1 MNIQERHTHE
11 KVVFT
16 FYIRVL
22 TLAFLTVLSF
32 IYGRGTV
39 LGIGRTIFLALS
51 AVFCAVCIIAKFYG
65 TATQKICLYLL
76 ATGYAFL
83 FLTGGQPGLF
93 IIMFPMILIVILDMD
108 KKATIPAAVACIV
121 VNAIYVVIY
130 FMTGDGSET
139 LVVILNFAFA
149 VFITGVGVAMVNLM
163 ERQNIE
169 KVSNLV
175 DQAEQ
180 QKKTSEIILS
190 ETTGIIDALEETKS
204 IIASLNTSV
213 DDSNTSISEISSS
226 VHSTAESINEQTEM
240 TGRIQDN
247 LLDSEKEAEKM
258 RIASEETNRNVN
270 EGVKIISDLKHQA
283 KETAEIN
290 ETTKDATLQLAS
302 RIHEVEDIIGAIL
315 NISSQTNLLALN
327 ASIEAA
333 RAGEAG
339 KGFAV
344 VADEIRKLSE
354 ETKDSTEKITEI
366 IGKLTEDINTAN
378 ENMGR
383 TAEMVEKQNEMIGFT
398 GEKFT
403 AIHDN
408 VENLTV
414 SINSIIGTI
423 TDVVQANTVIMD
435 SITNLSATTEEV
447 AASAETSSGIS
458 QKNVE
463 YMNNMNEHLE
473 NIFSSANKLKEEL

>member
-1 MNIQERHTHE
+1 MNIKDRHTHE

-16 FYIRVL
+16 FYVRVL
-22 TLAFLTVLSF
+22 TLAFLAVLSF
-32 IYGRGTV
+32 IYGRGSA
-39 LGIGRTIFLALS
+39 LGIGRTIFLVLG
-51 AVFCAVCIIAKFYG
+51 AVFCAVCIVAKLYG
-65 TATQKICLYLL
+65 ETTQKICLYLL
-76 ATGYAFL
+76 AVGYTFL
-83 FLTGGQPGLF
+83 FLTGGQPSLF
-93 IIMFPMILIVILDMD
+93 AIMFPMILIVILDMD
-108 KKATIPAAVACIV
+108 KKATITAAIACIV
-121 VNAIYVVIY
+121 VNAIYLAIY
-130 FMTGDGSET
+130 LVSGDGSQT
-139 LVVILNFAFA
+139 QVVILNFAFA
-149 VFITGVGVAMVNLM
+149 VFITGIGVAMVNLM
-163 ERQNIE
+163 ERQDKE
-169 KVSNLV
+169 KVANLM
-175 DQAEQ
+175 DQTEQ

-190 ETTGIIDALEETKS
+190 ETTDIIDALDETKS

-213 DDSNTSISEISSS
+213 DDSNTSIAEISSS

-240 TGRIQDN
+240 TGKIQEN

-258 RIASEETNRNVN
+258 RRASDETTKNVS
-270 EGVKIISDLKHQA
+270 EGVKLISDLKAQA
-283 KETAEIN
+283 EETAEIN

-354 ETKDSTEKITEI
+354 ETKDSTEKITDI
-366 IGKLTEDINTAN
+366 IKKLTEDINAASD
-378 ENMGR
+378 NMGK

-408 VENLTV
+408 VENLTH
-414 SINSIIGTI
+414 SINSIIETI

-447 AASAETSSGIS
+447 AASAETSSNIS

-473 NIFSSANKLKEEL
+473 SIFASAKKLKEEL

>member
-1 MNIQERHTHE
+1 MNIQERHSRE
-11 KVVFT
+11 KTIFT
-16 FYIRVL
+16 FYVRVL
-22 TLAFLTVLSF
+22 TLIFMTALSYV
-32 IYGRGTV
+32 YGKGTT
-39 LGIGRTIFLALS
+39 LGTLRTIFLGVS
-51 AVFCAVCIIAKFYG
+51 AIFCAVCIIAKLYG
-65 TATQKICLYLL
+65 DVTQKICLYLL
-76 ATGYAFL
+76 SAGYAFL
-83 FLTGGQPGLF
+83 FLTGGQPYLYV
-93 IIMFPMILIVILDMD
+93 IMVPMLLIVVLDME
-108 KKATIPAAVACIV
+108 KKSTITAAIACAAVNI
-121 VNAIYVVIY
+121 IYYIY
-130 FMTGDGSET
+130 YMLTDRSEPMMVT
-139 LVVILNFAFA
+139 INLIFAFFM
-149 VFITGVGVAMVNLM
+149 VIQGVVMVNLM
-163 ERQNIE
+163 EKQDGE
-169 KVSNLV
+169 KIANLMEH
-175 DQAEQ
+175 AEQ

-190 ETTGIIDALEETKS
+190 ETTGIIGALEETKS

-226 VHSTAESINEQTEM
+226 IHSTAESINEQTEM

-258 RIASEETNRNVN
+258 RIASEETTRNVN
-270 EGVKIISDLKHQA
+270 EGVKIISDLKAQA

-447 AASAETSSGIS
+447 AASAETSSDIS